1 MNPSRSYFGPGCI
14 EMDKAGKGGFGGM
27 LWMEYVKRSQQG
39 RCGNG
44 KGRIGHRIS
53 TPIGLLE
60 HSILKTGR

>member
-1 MNPSRSYFGPGCI
+1 
-14 EMDKAGKGGFGGM
+14 MDKAGKGGFGGM

-60 HSILKTGR
+60 HSILKAGR